1 MEMCR
6 AQLITRVK
14 SAAPPGDRFPI
25 YSHAAVW
32 KNMKNCAS
40 TSKASAKWEEREMS
54 KFRHARCFLRVA
66 GGADEVAQNG
76 KLKLFIW
83 LLHKI

>member
-1 MEMCR
+1 MR
-6 AQLITRVK
+6 
-14 SAAPPGDRFPI
+14 RFGKHEKLCKHI
-25 YSHAAVW
+25 
-32 KNMKNCAS
+32 
-40 TSKASAKWEEREMS
+40 KASAKWEEREMS

-83 LLHKI
+83 LLHKIEDRTDAMDRFA